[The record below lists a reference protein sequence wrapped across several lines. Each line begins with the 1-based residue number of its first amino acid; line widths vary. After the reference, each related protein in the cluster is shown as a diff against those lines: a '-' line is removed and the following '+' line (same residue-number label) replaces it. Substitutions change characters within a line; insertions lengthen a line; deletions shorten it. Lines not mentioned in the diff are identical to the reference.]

1 MTITSTQF
9 IAFAGGLAG
18 TTVLTTTGKPFT
30 VAVKGGSIYVTPQS
44 TGLEQ
49 RRFTDNNVQS
59 ALSLY
64 SKSASLRPT
73 DYSTKIAHSSYF
85 VGLLNLYLAQ
95 AQQQASITNQ
105 Q

>member
-9 IAFAGGLAG
+9 IAFAGRLAG

-30 VAVKGGSIYVTPQS
+30 AAVKGGGIYVTLHS

-49 RRFTDNNVQS
+49 RRFTANNVQS

-64 SKSASLRPT
+64 SKS
-73 DYSTKIAHSSYF
+73 SYRH
-85 VGLLNLYLAQ
+85 
-95 AQQQASITNQ
+95 
-105 Q
+105 